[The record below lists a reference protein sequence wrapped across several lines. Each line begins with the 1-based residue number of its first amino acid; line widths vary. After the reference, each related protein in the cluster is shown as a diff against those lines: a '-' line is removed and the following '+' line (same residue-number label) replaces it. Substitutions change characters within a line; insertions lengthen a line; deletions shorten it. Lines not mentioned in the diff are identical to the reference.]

1 MSQHALALFEAAPPS
16 AKVAKELVVA
26 WCPMKSAGW
35 LQVGMPLHNPYYGS
49 SMPDC
54 GEVRKRLPARGDD
67 KR

>member
-1 MSQHALALFEAAPPS
+1 
-16 AKVAKELVVA
+16 
-26 WCPMKSAGW
+26 
-35 LQVGMPLHNPYYGS
+35 MPLHNPYYGS